1 MASPMFD
8 AAGRN
13 ISNVDGFFETTAD
26 FAGGTL
32 PATVGYRIISTGTTR
47 RQWRDADGE
56 QIDYGEAPTVSI
68 QTLMVCGVPVPVNAL
83 SGEQRTVLES
93 EIVSHLEELWA

>member
-1 MASPMFD
+1 MFD

-13 ISNVDGFFETTAD
+13 ISNVDGYFETTVD

-47 RQWRDADGE
+47 RQWHDADGE
-56 QIDYGEAPTVSI
+56 QIDYGEAPTVDLQNLFIAGSFI
-68 QTLMVCGVPVPVNAL
+68 QIKQL
-83 SGEQRTVLES
+83 SSEQRAALES
-93 EIVSHLEELWA
+93 EIVAHLEELWA